1 MPFVFAFIAFNVL
14 DLDGSNLAAL
24 TKYFDRV
31 AIDADVA
38 AAPEV
43 VPLPERVESRT
54 LDHFIGPCDESDNIR
69 FKTAVDRA
77 ISRLEISRSH
87 LYHVSLPRDSVPG

>member
-31 AIDADVA
+31 VIDAAVA

-43 VPLPERVESRT
+43 IPPPERVQSRT
-54 LDHFIGPCDESDNIR
+54 LDHFSVPGDESDRVR
-69 FKTAVDRA
+69 FKATVPRA
-77 ISRLEISRSH
+77 NSRLEISRSH